1 MKLVS
6 EGVSG
11 SRLRLVVVSGVQTST
26 SIRMLLIHKIL
37 VMLCGVGGIVDNRRR
52 EGVVW
57 VWVSKQPVSATDC
70 QFYFGMQEL
79 LGEYF

>member
-1 MKLVS
+1 MVS

-11 SRLRLVVVSGVQTST
+11 SRLRLVVVSGVETST
-26 SIRMLLIHKIL
+26 SIRMPLIQKIL
-37 VMLCGVGGIVDNRRR
+37 VMLYGVGGIVDNRRR

-70 QFYFGMQEL
+70 QFYFGLQEV
-79 LGEYF
+79 LGECF